1 MAGLANTC
9 TMWEQMK
16 SKGTYRGMSPFY
28 ITQVLPNS
36 SAGYISIRHKLQGP
50 NVKYLIRIC
59 MNLVNQ
65 SFSFVIVPLV
75 LLVFNRLVMVLI

>member
-50 NVKYLIRIC
+50 NVY
-59 MNLVNQ
+59 
-65 SFSFVIVPLV
+65 
-75 LLVFNRLVMVLI
+75 FN